1 MEKLELS
8 SLKCTSCGANIKGF
22 EGKQEISCDYCG
34 THNKILRPKEVL
46 VSNTSLSEVNVDKLN
61 NFIEILQKAMR
72 AGNYNEGYDY
82 CNKALEIDPNIGALW
97 ENKAICS
104 FWLNINYINDDKIA
118 DTDAREI
125 KTYLNASKEND
136 PDSNT
141 YIETADFIGYNL
153 GLITKLKYVINIYKD
168 VSDAQGNLFGFS
180 REMCV
185 KAKKYHELMETS
197 FDIMENKDTT
207 FLEFIVEDLSNL
219 KSINWIELEKGN
231 YVPSSMPVLMGY
243 QVIKKRELLIELIKK
258 HNNQYE
264 APKIKTTNNFPL
276 WVKVFWILVI
286 ISFIII
292 IYNEASSK

>member
-1 MEKLELS
+1 MSKLELT

-34 THNKILRPKEVL
+34 TLNKILRPKEVTI
-46 VSNTSLSEVNVDKLN
+46 SNASLTPDNVEKLN
-61 NFIEILQKAMR
+61 NYIEILQKAMR
-72 AGNYNEGYDY
+72 AGNYNEGYNY

-104 FWLNINYINDDKIA
+104 FWLNVNFINDDKIA

-136 PDSNT
+136 PDSQT
-141 YIETADFIGYNL
+141 YTETADFIGYNL
-153 GLITKLKYVINIYKD
+153 GLVAKLKYFVNVYKD
-168 VSDAQGNLFGFS
+168 VRDAQGNLFGFS

-197 FDIMENKDTT
+197 FDIMENKDTN

-219 KSINWIELEKGN
+219 KSINWIEREKGN

-258 HNNQYE
+258 HNINYV
-264 APKIKTTNNFPL
+264 APVVKIIDNFPL
-276 WVKVFWILVI
+276 WLKVFWGLVGL
-286 ISFIII
+286 SMFIII
-292 IYNEASSK
+292 INEVFK

>member
-1 MEKLELS
+1 MSKLELT

-34 THNKILRPKEVL
+34 TLNKILRPKEVTI
-46 VSNTSLSEVNVDKLN
+46 SNTSLTPDNVEKLN
-61 NFIEILQKAMR
+61 NYIEILQKAMR
-72 AGNYNEGYDY
+72 AGNYNEGYNY
-82 CNKALEIDPNIGALW
+82 CNKALEIDPDIGALW

-104 FWLNINYINDDKIA
+104 FWLNVNFINDDKIA

-136 PDSNT
+136 PDSQT
-141 YIETADFIGYNL
+141 YTETADFIGYNL
-153 GLITKLKYVINIYKD
+153 GLVAKLKYFVNVYKD
-168 VSDAQGNLFGFS
+168 VRNAQGNLFGFS
-180 REMCV
+180 REMCL

-197 FDIMENKDTT
+197 FDIMENKNTI

-219 KSINWIELEKGN
+219 KSINWIEREKGN
-231 YVPSSMPVLMGY
+231 YVPSSMPLLMGY

-258 HNNQYE
+258 HDINYVSPE
-264 APKIKTTNNFPL
+264 IKTIDNFPL
-276 WVKVFWILVI
+276 WLKVFWVCVL

-292 IYNEASSK
+292 IFNEAK

>member
-1 MEKLELS
+1 MSKLELS

-34 THNKILRPKEVL
+34 TLNKILRPKEVI
-46 VSNTSLSEVNVDKLN
+46 VSNASLSEVNAGKLN

-72 AGNYNEGYDY
+72 AGNFNEGYDY

-104 FWLNINYINDDKIA
+104 FWLNINFINDDKIA

-136 PDSNT
+136 PDSIT

-153 GLITKLKYVINIYKD
+153 GLITKLKYLVNIYKD
-168 VSDAQGNLFGFS
+168 VRDAQGNLYGFS

-197 FDIMENKDTT
+197 FDIMENKETD
-207 FLEFIVEDLSNL
+207 FLEFIVDDLSNL
-219 KSINWIELEKGN
+219 KNINWIDFEKGN

-243 QVIKKRELLIELIKK
+243 QVIKKRELLIELIK
-258 HNNQYE
+258 NNNIKYL
-264 APKIKTTNNFPL
+264 APE
-276 WVKVFWILVI
+276 ILKPKPNYLLIAIQVI
-286 ISFIII
+286 VVLAIILI
-292 IYNEASSK
+292 LASELLS

>member
-1 MEKLELS
+1 MSKLELS
-8 SLKCTSCGANIKGF
+8 SLKCASCGANIKGF

-34 THNKILRPKEVL
+34 TLNKILRPKEVSI
-46 VSNTSLSEVNVDKLN
+46 SNSSLSANNIEKLN
-61 NFIEILQKAMR
+61 NYIEILQKAMR

-104 FWLNINYINDDKIA
+104 FWLNVKFINDDKIA
-118 DTDAREI
+118 DSDAREI

-136 PDSNT
+136 PESQT
-141 YIETADFIGYNL
+141 YTETADFIGYNL
-153 GLITKLKYVINIYKD
+153 GLVARLKYVVNVYSDLKD
-168 VSDAQGNLFGFS
+168 ANGNNLGYS
-180 REMCV
+180 REMCI

-197 FDIMENKDTT
+197 FDIMENKDTA

-219 KSINWIELEKGN
+219 KSINWIDLEKGN
-231 YVPSSMPVLMGY
+231 YIPSSMPVLMGY

-258 HNNQYE
+258 YNSDYV

-276 WVKVFWILVI
+276 WMKVFWILVI

-292 IYNEASSK
+292 IYNEAPK

>member
-1 MEKLELS
+1 MSKLELT

-34 THNKILRPKEVL
+34 TLNKILRPKEVI
-46 VSNTSLSEVNVDKLN
+46 VSNAALTPDNTEKLN
-61 NFIEILQKAMR
+61 NYIEILQKAMR

-141 YIETADFIGYNL
+141 YTETADFIGYNL
-153 GLITKLKYVINIYKD
+153 GLITKLKYVVNIYKD
-168 VSDAQGNLFGFS
+168 VRDAQGNLFGFS

-207 FLEFIVEDLSNL
+207 FLEFVVEDLSNL

-231 YVPSSMPVLMGY
+231 YIPSSMPVLMGY
-243 QVIKKRELLIELIKK
+243 QVIKKRDLLIELIKK
-258 HNNQYE
+258 HNINYV
-264 APKIKTTNNFPL
+264 APVIKIIDNFPL
-276 WVKVFWILVI
+276 WVKVFWGLVGL
-286 ISFIII
+286 SMFIII
-292 IYNEASSK
+292 INEVFK

>member
-1 MEKLELS
+1 MSKLELS

-34 THNKILRPKEVL
+34 TLNKILRPKEVTI
-46 VSNTSLSEVNVDKLN
+46 SNTSLSTNNVEKLN
-61 NFIEILQKAMR
+61 NYIEILQKAMR

-104 FWLNINYINDDKIA
+104 FWLNVNFINDDKIA
-118 DTDAREI
+118 DSDAREI

-136 PDSNT
+136 PDSIT

-153 GLITKLKYVINIYKD
+153 GLIAKLKYIVNIY
-168 VSDAQGNLFGFS
+168 SDKTDADGKKIGFS
-180 REMCV
+180 REMYL

-197 FDIMENKDTT
+197 FDIMENKDTS

-219 KSINWIELEKGN
+219 NKINWIVYDAKNENKMA
-231 YVPSSMPVLMGY
+231 PSGDVLLISY
-243 QVIKKRELLIELIKK
+243 DVIKKE
-258 HNNQYE
+258 NY
-264 APKIKTTNNFPL
+264 
-276 WVKVFWILVI
+276 
-286 ISFIII
+286 
-292 IYNEASSK
+292 

>member
-1 MEKLELS
+1 MSKLELS

-34 THNKILRPKEVL
+34 TLNKILRPKEVTVL
-46 VSNTSLSEVNVDKLN
+46 NSSLSTDNTEKLQ

-72 AGNYNEGYDY
+72 AGNFNEGYDY

-104 FWLNINYINDDKIA
+104 FWLNINFINDDKIA

-136 PDSNT
+136 PDSIT

-153 GLITKLKYVINIYKD
+153 GLITKLKYLVNIYKD
-168 VSDAQGNLFGFS
+168 VRDAQGNLYGFS

-197 FDIMENKDTT
+197 FDIMENKETD
-207 FLEFIVEDLSNL
+207 FLEFIVDDLSNL
-219 KSINWIELEKGN
+219 KNINWIDFEKGN
-231 YVPSSMPVLMGY
+231 YVASSMTLQIGY
-243 QVIKKRELLIELIKK
+243 QVLNKRERLIEIIKKNNNKYIAPEILKPKPNYLLIVIQVIVVLAIILILASELL
-258 HNNQYE
+258 
-264 APKIKTTNNFPL
+264 
-276 WVKVFWILVI
+276 
-286 ISFIII
+286 S
-292 IYNEASSK
+292 